1 MQELG
6 LLALAVEI
14 KPPSQPLQNTVK
26 ASLTPTVTW
35 GDGFSEAER
44 VASAWRA
51 PSAAA

>member
-26 ASLTPTVTW
+26 APLTPTLSKEVKPNP
-35 GDGFSEAER
+35 
-44 VASAWRA
+44 A
-51 PSAAA
+51 PS